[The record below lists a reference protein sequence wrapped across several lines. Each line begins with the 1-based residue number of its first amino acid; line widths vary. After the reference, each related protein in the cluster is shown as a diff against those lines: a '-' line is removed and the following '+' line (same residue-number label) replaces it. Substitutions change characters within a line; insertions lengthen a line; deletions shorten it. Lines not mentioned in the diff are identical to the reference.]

1 MGMLIRGEICYD
13 ALKYDPN
20 CSYLVGKAQVKAVE
34 LEKRAFYPRI
44 VLSEEAVNVMQFKN
58 YITKNVGFHSD
69 DLFTFDVLRKYL
81 HDLTFNRQDI
91 QSLIEPP
98 LSVWTQTLNDYVAT
112 AISEEHKKKLRYF
125 QSYLLFIFNSYDL
138 QFERIT
144 ANMIS
149 EIKI

>member
-1 MGMLIRGEICYD
+1 MPIDC
-13 ALKYDPN
+13 
-20 CSYLVGKAQVKAVE
+20 
-34 LEKRAFYPRI
+34 
-44 VLSEEAVNVMQFKN
+44 
-58 YITKNVGFHSD
+58 GFHSD